1 MIINDGNNDNEEKPV
16 NKQQSNDFVYTVGH
30 PEQFLNDQ
38 AITKLKK
45 SALVK
50 DISHIVIDEI
60 HCIVTWGKDFRRDY
74 QELYKLKFILYKHI
88 SLVWLGLQQKQWRR
102 LFKIYL
108 AYTSLSYGHR

>member
-1 MIINDGNNDNEEKPV
+1 MTINDGNNDNEEKPV

-30 PEQFLNDQ
+30 QEQFLNDQ

-45 SALVK
+45 SAFVK

-88 SLVWLGLQQKQWRR
+88 SLV
-102 LFKIYL
+102 
-108 AYTSLSYGHR
+108 